1 MRQMVK
7 KLPMPYKDYRI
18 FFKEL
23 NKAPENR
30 WPPFPGRKKTPKPQR
45 LGRFSSTATKAQQ

>member
-23 NKAPENR
+23 TGLSNGPAKA
-30 WPPFPGRKKTPKPQR
+30 FPGRKKTPKP
-45 LGRFSSTATKAQQ
+45 